1 MSEPVAEL
9 YSLLIP
15 LMERRLMVP
24 RACVAE
30 VIGFSE
36 PDANSSDFEWYLGG
50 IHWDGRLVPVI
61 SFEGCCGDPIPGAG
75 RRSRLVIF
83 HATSGELSSR
93 FFAIVSQGFP
103 QLVRV
108 SPGVLSTEPDDKKN
122 EHLPI
127 LCQLKM
133 INEYPLV
140 PDLEKLEKMILKA
153 EES

>member
-1 MSEPVAEL
+1 MSETVAEF

-15 LMERRLMVP
+15 LIERRLMVP

-30 VIGFSE
+30 VVGFSE
-36 PDANSSDFEWYLGG
+36 PDANNSDFAWYLGG
-50 IHWDGRLVPVI
+50 VHWDGRLVPVI
-61 SFEGCCGDPIPGAG
+61 SFEGCCGDPVPEAG

-83 HATSGELSSR
+83 HATSSELSSR

-140 PDLEKLEKMILKA
+140 PDLEKLEKMILEA
-153 EES
+153 EGS